1 MTRPA
6 RNILHFPRRKP
17 AVRVGCHY
25 DHDPNHLAFLRQHTG
40 DAPEPIEMLTPWLT
54 IICRGVAIAC
64 AVYAIL
70 AIIGATLT

>member
-17 AVRVGCHY
+17 RIAVGAHA
-25 DHDPNHLAFLRQHTG
+25 DHNPAHLAFLRQHTG
-40 DAPEPIEMLTPWLT
+40 DAPEPLPPRYSWVQIAV
-54 IICRGVAIAC
+54 RGVALAC
-64 AVYAIL
+64 AVYAFL